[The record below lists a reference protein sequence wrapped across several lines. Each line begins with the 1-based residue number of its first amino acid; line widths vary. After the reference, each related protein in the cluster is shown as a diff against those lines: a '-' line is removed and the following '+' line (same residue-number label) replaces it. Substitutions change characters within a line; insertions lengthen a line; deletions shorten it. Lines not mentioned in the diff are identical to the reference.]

1 MNPSIERNG
10 GVLDSR
16 ETARVTLAVDIG
28 GTFTDAVL
36 ETESKRYSAKVLT
49 TAASPEEGFL
59 SGVTAVLDKAQ
70 VAPTEVELIIHGTT
84 LATNALIERKGAKT
98 GLICTQGFRDC
109 LELAY
114 EHRFDQSDLFMVRP
128 PPYVPRSLRFEVRE
142 RVGADGKVL
151 IDLDEDSVRQVTR
164 SLRHADVSSIAVC
177 LMHSYANPTH
187 EVRVREAIT
196 SALPNIPVSLSCDV
210 SPEIR
215 EYDRTSTTVAN
226 AYVRPLMERYLR
238 RLETLLHSQG
248 FDCPLLLM
256 MSSGGMTTI
265 ETACRF
271 PVRLTES
278 GPAGGAILARHVAAE
293 CGLNRVLSFDMGGTT
308 AKICYIDDL
317 QPQLSRTFEVA
328 RQSRFLKGSG
338 FPVRIPVIDMVEIG
352 AGGGSVACLDNL
364 NRIAVGP
371 ESAGS
376 NPGPASYDLGG
387 SRATVTD
394 ADLVLGRLDPENF
407 AGGNIQ
413 LSTQQAESV
422 LKRDVGDGLG
432 LDDIAAAAGVAE
444 IVDENMS
451 NAARVHGIETGVDL
465 QGRTIVAFG
474 GAAPNHAARIAEKL
488 DIDEIIIPRG
498 AGVGSAIGFLRANVS
513 YEIVRSLPMPLKSF
527 DPQAV
532 NALFAKMRGEAE
544 SVVVLGAGTRP
555 LAETRTAFMRYTGQ
569 GHEVAVPIPGTALTP
584 RSLRVL
590 REAFEGEY
598 RRLFGR
604 LVPKLDIEVMSWA
617 LWLGTDSPLPACAD
631 VVPGPAEVRPA
642 GTRRVLLTDVDDY
655 REVPVFS
662 REDLSAGAKGRGP
675 AIIAEDETS
684 TFVPENFEFNINAL
698 GYIVLNRI
706 TSA

>member
-59 SGVTAVLDKAQ
+59 SGATAVLDKAQ

-376 NPGPASYDLGG
+376 NPGPASYGLGG

-413 LSTQQAESV
+413 LSTQQAESA

-432 LDDIAAAAGVAE
+432 LDDMAAAAGVAE

-532 NALFAKMRGEAE
+532 NALFAEMRGEAE

-631 VVPGPAEVRPA
+631 VVPGPTEVSPA
-642 GTRRVLLTDVDDY
+642 GTRCVLLADVDDY

-662 REDLSAGAKGRGP
+662 REDLLAGAKGRGP

-684 TFVPENFEFNINAL
+684 TFVPENFEFSINAL